1 MAHQLFEN
9 QLDDVNRR
17 LKIAKTGVTLIQKGN
32 SLYARGTFPPKPGSK
47 KPEPHQQEIAL
58 KVKAVPAGLKE
69 AEAKA
74 KEISSALVLKKF
86 DWSTYSAR
94 PLKTP
99 DQRTV
104 TEWIVALEQDY
115 FERRKR
121 TPESECTW
129 RSHYREY
136 LRRLPQTQSLTL
148 NLLDRAVRQTEPD
161 SCTRAAMSLTC
172 GTLGKFAGFDVTGI
186 KALKGRY
193 SSLKPARRDL
203 PTDEMIV
210 QAICQI
216 PNPEWRW
223 SAGMMAT
230 YGVRPHELFHL
241 NVQPLEEGGDMIE
254 VLAGKTGARKVPP
267 LYPEWIE
274 QFNLRHPQMPQ
285 VTGKD
290 NQTIGGK
297 VSKAFRRYGVPF
309 KPYDLRHCW
318 AVRSLRFGVEVS
330 LAARRMG
337 HGVDIHTKIYQA
349 WISEDIDRQAYE
361 ATINHPNRPQAPMVR
376 MPDEAEESEQQPE
389 DAVAETQHS
398 DPESTMERGAA
409 GTEPSALSS
418 LPEEAAILE
427 SEDQTPQPSDDPTLG
442 LKEGEA
448 DSEPANGWRD
458 CA

>member
-148 NLLDRAVRQTEPD
+148 NLLERAVRQTKPD

-216 PNPEWRW
+216 PDNLHHRDVLRIIGSKNFPQNLLAVRENHLEFLGTLHHVRGCQNEAVCGGNHTRTRR
-223 SAGMMAT
+223 AGFLRQQ
-230 YGVRPHELFHL
+230 GNSRGHHL
-241 NVQPLEEGGDMIE
+241 
-254 VLAGKTGARKVPP
+254 LADCFDLGFQFRKVRQIANGFAGVQKCA
-267 LYPEWIE
+267 ETNAGE
-274 QFNLRHPQMPQ
+274 R
-285 VTGKD
+285 KD
-290 NQTIGGK
+290 SIHFHGCCFHSDT
-297 VSKAFRRYGVPF
+297 
-309 KPYDLRHCW
+309 
-318 AVRSLRFGVEVS
+318 
-330 LAARRMG
+330 AAR
-337 HGVDIHTKIYQA
+337 
-349 WISEDIDRQAYE
+349 
-361 ATINHPNRPQAPMVR
+361 VR
-376 MPDEAEESEQQPE
+376 
-389 DAVAETQHS
+389 
-398 DPESTMERGAA
+398 
-409 GTEPSALSS
+409 LS
-418 LPEEAAILE
+418 
-427 SEDQTPQPSDDPTLG
+427 
-442 LKEGEA
+442 
-448 DSEPANGWRD
+448 R
-458 CA
+458 